1 MLEIE
6 KEIAI
11 AKEEATNKER
21 ARCIRA
27 CKLRVKQQQRYGN
40 GDGAAEVAWMA
51 EELETGQMF
60 GIDAGDYKR
69 DSINLVARV
78 AHLERHLDRTNLILR
93 NTTRDFF
100 EYQKV
105 VDKRIAELETRNSLS
120 SLGL

>member
-60 GIDAGDYKR
+60 GIDAGDYKH

-78 AHLERHLDRTNLILR
+78 AYLERSLDKTNLNLR
-93 NTTRDFF
+93 RSVEEFIN
-100 EYQKV
+100 YQKV
-105 VDKRIAELETRNSLS
+105 VDKRIAELEARNSLS